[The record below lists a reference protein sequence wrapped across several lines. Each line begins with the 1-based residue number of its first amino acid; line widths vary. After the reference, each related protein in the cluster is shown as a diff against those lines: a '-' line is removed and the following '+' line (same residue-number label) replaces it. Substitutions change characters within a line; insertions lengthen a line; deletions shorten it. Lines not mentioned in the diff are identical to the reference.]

1 MKKNV
6 LILGLAA
13 VMTLSVF
20 AGCKKDD
27 AQADSTQ
34 AQDTATPGINGEKEW
49 DASTVKYPKN
59 KNYPHIEELLEG
71 KEVDTTYDNSEV
83 LYDMLDEMAREEANP
98 GTFSATPGVF
108 KEDMTIPELVD
119 ELSEDGIL
127 EFWRPMDVE
136 EHSKEEYIMLF
147 TELENRFNS
156 EIYAVRRTQ
165 QILMTDGTVWGI
177 QAGTYD
183 DHSELRLSPSGAIIM
198 DGVDMNADIFK
209 SSHTVDEVGGTGRN
223 IQMNFVQLHKYTDGK
238 FIVYFAS
245 DDQKE
250 VKPEDYGIEPAEES
264 AEE

>member
-34 AQDTATPGINGEKEW
+34 VGDTATPGMNGEKEW

-71 KEVDTTYDNSEV
+71 KEVDTTYDNSKL
-83 LYDMLDEMAREEANP
+83 LYSMLDEMAREKANP

-108 KEDMTIPELVD
+108 KEDMTIPELVE

-147 TELENRFNS
+147 TELENICDCD
-156 EIYAVRRTQ
+156 IYAVARDQ
-165 QILMTDGTVWGI
+165 KVLMSDGTAWSLS
-177 QAGTYD
+177 AGTYE
-183 DHSELRLSPSGAIIM
+183 DHTELRISPTGAIIM
-198 DGVDMNADIFK
+198 KGVDMDAAIFN
-209 SSHTVDEVGGTGRN
+209 SEYTVDEVDGTGRN
-223 IQMNFVQLHKYTDGK
+223 IQMNYMGLYVYTDGK
-238 FIVYFAS
+238 IVVHYGS
-245 DDQKE
+245 MDEKE
-250 VKPEDYGIEPAEES
+250 VTPEDYGIEPAEVT
-264 AEE
+264 EE